1 MKRLISAAAALV
13 IVFMAATA
21 ANGQVGKSL
30 GIVDPNV
37 AAEKDLLG
45 LPHMTPA
52 IVKGMMEKR
61 PFMSVTDLNAFLLTQ
76 SLTAPQLNEFFGKT
90 FVHVNLN
97 TGTRDEIMLI
107 PGAGARMAR
116 EFAEYRPWKTFA
128 QFDKEIGK
136 YVGANETARL
146 AQYVFIPVNLNTAT
160 DADIQ
165 SIPGAGARM
174 VREFKEYR
182 PWKTKEQF
190 EKEIG
195 KYVGATEVARLWR
208 YVTIN

>member
-1 MKRLISAAAALV
+1 MKRLISAT
-13 IVFMAATA
+13 ATFVLLFVVA
-21 ANGQVGKSL
+21 TTVNGQVGKSL

-37 AAEKDLLG
+37 AAEKDLLS

-52 IVKGMMEKR
+52 IVKGIMEKR
-61 PFMSVTDLNAFLLTQ
+61 PFMSITELNAFLLTQ
-76 SLTAPQLNEFFGKT
+76 SLTPQQLTELYGKA

-97 TGTRDEIMLI
+97 TGTREEILLI

-116 EFAEYRPWKTFA
+116 EFMEYRPWKTFA

-136 YVGANETARL
+136 YVGADETARL
-146 AQYVFIPVNLNTAT
+146 AQYVFIPVNLNTGT
-160 DADIQ
+160 DADILT
-165 SIPGAGARM
+165 IPGAGQRM

-195 KYVGATEVARLWR
+195 KYVGAKEVARLWR
-208 YVTIN
+208 YVVI